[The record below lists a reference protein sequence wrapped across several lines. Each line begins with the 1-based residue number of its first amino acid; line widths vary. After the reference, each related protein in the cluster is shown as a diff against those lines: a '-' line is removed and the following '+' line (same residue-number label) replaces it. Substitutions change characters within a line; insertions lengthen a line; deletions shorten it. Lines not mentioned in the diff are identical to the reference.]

1 MRRATTIV
9 AMVIAALLLT
19 GLLGCSA
26 KRPAPPSVVG
36 SWQIAES
43 AGDAGKL
50 FDLTLAQDGTFIYAG
65 KNALGAPV
73 RFLGTYTMGSSTD
86 GQWMRLVYHDRP
98 SDPTVWFYRVDDKQ
112 LTVSTQPGNL
122 DNGTAL
128 VFNRK

>member
-1 MRRATTIV
+1 MRRITTMV
-9 AMVIAALLLT
+9 AMLIAALLIA
-19 GLLGCSA
+19 GPVGCSA
-26 KRPAPPSVVG
+26 KKPAAPSVVG

-73 RFLGTYTMGSSTD
+73 RFLGTYTMGKSAD
-86 GQWMRLVYHDRP
+86 GEWLRLSYNDRP
-98 SDPTVWFYRVDDKQ
+98 GDPTVWFYRVDDKQ
-112 LTVSTQPGNL
+112 LAVSTQPGNL

-128 VFNRK
+128 VFIRK